1 MRQGI
6 TAKAPRFVWMTFTAM
21 AVLSACSSNKGTESV
36 DPSQDMSAAMDTSPT
51 VNSTDEVSN
60 LGPVAAYGSR
70 RAPRVKDQP
79 FQVDGR
85 WMNAFYMVRNS
96 QETWT
101 TLSEMIYDRA
111 DRADILSQWN
121 KGGTLKVGRV
131 VYYNSA
137 LRPEDSSSMKVLAM
151 DFGIPMETITIK
163 RGDTLSLI
171 GQAMYGDA
179 QTWKE
184 LAALNPQI
192 SSPDIIQVGQTLSVQ
207 PAQLDTR
214 SILKQLIAAASANPS
229 NSIGAGSDIPVTAG
243 QISQDT
249 AESDLGQLDPSKDA
263 SSAVAEPGKLT
274 NLLSSNNVAKVG
286 LAVILLGLVGFVL
299 WRRRQAQSQ
308 LDTLA
313 SWPNDQA
320 TNVTKLSNPTANG

>member
-1 MRQGI
+1 
-6 TAKAPRFVWMTFTAM
+6 
-21 AVLSACSSNKGTESV
+21 
-36 DPSQDMSAAMDTSPT
+36 
-51 VNSTDEVSN
+51 